1 MDMVGIFE
9 FEFMR
14 LAFVGGTI
22 IGVLAPT
29 IGIFLV
35 LRRYGLI
42 GDGLGHIAFGG
53 VAFGQLVKADPIWM
67 ALGYSALAAVG
78 IERLRARG
86 RLSGDIAIAIFLSSG
101 LALGLVLARLARRS
115 TDQLWNYLFGSV
127 IALQPSDVIRLAL
140 IAAFVLA
147 MIFLARRE
155 LFFIT
160 FDEET
165 ARASGIRVGF
175 YNLLLVLLA
184 ALTIVS
190 AIQIVGLLLIS
201 ALLVL
206 PVAAAFQL
214 ARELPSG
221 ALGSDRV
228 RCACC
233 VQRADRFI
241 LFGHSARADDRLGG
255 SRDLRIGKHSARSL
269 SAPSRCVDIL

>member
-1 MDMVGIFE
+1 MSDVFEIFE

-53 VAFGQLVKADPIWM
+53 VAFGQLVRADPIWM
-67 ALGYSALAAVG
+67 ALGYSALAAIG
-78 IERLRARG
+78 IERLRATG
-86 RLSGDIAIAIFLSSG
+86 RLSGDVAIAIFLSSG

-127 IALQPSDVIRLAL
+127 IALQPRDAVQIAL
-140 IAAFVLA
+140 IAALALGVLFFV
-147 MIFLARRE
+147 RRE

-165 ARASGIRVGF
+165 ARASGIRVGA

-206 PVAAAFQL
+206 PVAAALQL
-214 ARELPSG
+214 ARSFRQTLTLAIGCSVLSVYGGLIGSYYLDTQPG
-221 ALGSDRV
+221 PTIVLAALMVFLLAGGV
-228 RCACC
+228 RL
-233 VQRADRFI
+233 VR
-241 LFGHSARADDRLGG
+241 GSARRGA
-255 SRDLRIGKHSARSL
+255 A
-269 SAPSRCVDIL
+269 

>member
-1 MDMVGIFE
+1 MFE
-9 FEFMR
+9 VFELEFMR
-14 LAFVGGTI
+14 LAFLGGTLV
-22 IGVLAPT
+22 GVLAPT

-53 VAFGQLVKADPIWM
+53 VAFGQLVRADPILM

-86 RLSGDIAIAIFLSSG
+86 RLGGDVAIAIFLSSG

-115 TDQLWNYLFGSV
+115 TDQLWSYLFGSV
-127 IALQPSDVIRLAL
+127 IALQTSDVIKLAVM
-140 IAAFVLA
+140 AALVLGV
-147 MIFLARRE
+147 IFLVRRE

-214 ARELPSG
+214 ARSFRQALFAAIVCSLLSVYGGLVGSYYLDTQPG
-221 ALGSDRV
+221 PTIVLAALG
-228 RCACC
+228 
-233 VQRADRFI
+233 
-241 LFGHSARADDRLGG
+241 LFGLASLWRALSARFY
-255 SRDLRIGKHSARSL
+255 SA
-269 SAPSRCVDIL
+269 

>member
-1 MDMVGIFE
+1 MFEIFE

-53 VAFGQLVKADPIWM
+53 VAFGQLVKVDPIVM
-67 ALGYSALAAVG
+67 AIAYSVAAALG
-78 IERLRARG
+78 IEQLRVRG
-86 RLSGDIAIAIFLSSG
+86 RLGGDVAIAIFLSSG

-127 IALQPSDVIRLAL
+127 IMLQPRDILQLAL
-140 IAAFVLA
+140 IAALVLGVLFVV
-147 MIFLARRE
+147 RRE
-155 LFFIT
+155 LFFVT

-165 ARASGIRVGF
+165 ARASGIRVGA
-175 YNLLLVLLA
+175 YNILLVMLA
-184 ALTIVS
+184 ALTVVS

-206 PVAAAFQL
+206 PVAAALQL
-214 ARELPSG
+214 ARSFRQ
-221 ALGSDRV
+221 ALSLAVGSSLLSVYGGLIGSYYLDTQPGPTIV
-228 RCACC
+228 LAAL
-233 VQRADRFI
+233 V
-241 LFGHSARADDRLGG
+241 LFVLVNLGRSARFRVA
-255 SRDLRIGKHSARSL
+255 
-269 SAPSRCVDIL
+269 

>member
-1 MDMVGIFE
+1 MLEIFA

-14 LAFVGGTI
+14 LAFIGGTI

-29 IGIFLV
+29 IGVFLV

-53 VAFGQLVKADPIWM
+53 VAFGQLVKVDPILM
-67 ALGYSALAAVG
+67 ALGYSAFAAVG
-78 IERLRARG
+78 IEHLRAKG
-86 RLSGDIAIAIFLSSG
+86 RLGGDVAIAIFLSSG

-127 IALQPSDVIRLAL
+127 IALTPRDVIQIAILAALVL
-140 IAAFVLA
+140 IVIFFV
-147 MIFLARRE
+147 RRE

-184 ALTIVS
+184 ALTIVA

-206 PVAAAFQL
+206 PVAAALQIARSFRQALLLAIGCSLLSVYGGLIGSYYLDTQPGPTIVLAALLIFVLVSLGRL
-214 ARELPSG
+214 AR
-221 ALGSDRV
+221 
-228 RCACC
+228 
-233 VQRADRFI
+233 
-241 LFGHSARADDRLGG
+241 FGVS
-255 SRDLRIGKHSARSL
+255 
-269 SAPSRCVDIL
+269 